1 MVHNVVSQEEVE
13 EHMVRLRRAVEEV
26 LGGITYGSY
35 IFYAESCIY
44 IDALHCLLE
53 KGYDVW
59 LVYDCFY
66 GKGFGSEEEF
76 KEYVMEA
83 VFVAFVRFKF
93 ANDFGNWEEIY
104 LDKESEIV

>member
-1 MVHNVVSQEEVE
+1 MKVISAYSKIQDVE
-13 EHMVRLRRAVEEV
+13 LQKA
-26 LGGITYGSY
+26 
-35 IFYAESCIY
+35 
-44 IDALHCLLE
+44 
-53 KGYDVW
+53 
-59 LVYDCFY
+59 
-66 GKGFGSEEEF
+66 F